1 MRTVT
6 TLSIVLLL
14 AGCGSPPTNS
24 AAPAANE
31 TTPAAPATVEPTPSP
46 TVASTDCGSTLTGE
60 IDAKEFTAVF
70 SPGNG
75 GFGAK
80 ELDATRDT
88 VTERVKSAAGML
100 CSSSTMSA
108 AKYAPFRRLL
118 IRNAAGATEPHI
130 YPGEAT
136 LGRDVLV
143 IEYAFEGPSS
153 APSEREIAGALVC
166 WGDPK
171 STGCETE
178 GD

>member
-1 MRTVT
+1 MRTV
-6 TLSIVLLL
+6 SIVSIALLL

-24 AAPAANE
+24 AAPVANE
-31 TTPAAPATVEPTPSP
+31 TTPAPPATVAPTPGP
-46 TVASTDCGSTLTGE
+46 TNASTDCGSTLTGE
-60 IDAKEFTAVF
+60 IDAREFTAVF

-75 GFGAK
+75 GFGPK
-80 ELDATRDT
+80 ELDATKT
-88 VTERVKSAAGML
+88 KVTDAVRSAAGML
-100 CSSSTMSA
+100 CASSTMDA
-108 AKYAPFRRLL
+108 AKFAPFKRLL
-118 IRNAAGATEPHI
+118 IRNAAGATEPHV

-143 IEYAFEGPSS
+143 IEYAFDGPSS